1 MSEANIQTA
10 RTLSEADVFQFQ
22 DECLRTKQY
31 QMLGRVKC
39 IVFEAAAGANVPRPE
54 ITKEIGDR
62 KANISSISTRP
73 MGDGRSTIR
82 LVLQV
87 EDQSRLDTILK
98 ALRRAKGVV
107 GVERLRHAPASG
119 GS

>member
-1 MSEANIQTA
+1 MLQAHWMRDMKGVYDVPVQVTA
-10 RTLSEADVFQFQ
+10 L
-22 DECLRTKQY
+22 DEPGVLAR
-31 QMLGRVKC
+31 
-39 IVFEAAAGANVPRPE
+39 

-73 MGDGRSTIR
+73 MGDGRSTVR